1 MRTIRWT
8 AWILVVLVAG
18 LTVAVLVSPN
28 IRDSL
33 LGQPGTGSG
42 VAAIGGAFTMVDH
55 TGKPV
60 SDQDFV
66 GKPSVYFFGFTH
78 CPDVC
83 PTSLYDISTL
93 MEDLGPEADK
103 LNVSF
108 VTVDPE
114 RDTAQVMSDYI
125 SPFDSRIVGLT
136 GTPEQVSD
144 MTKAF
149 RVFSRK
155 VNLEDGGYTMD
166 HTATIY
172 LMDAEGTFAGTI
184 AYGEDTETALGKLR
198 NLIARS

>member
-1 MRTIRWT
+1 MRTIRWI
-8 AWILVVLVAG
+8 AWSLVVLVAG
-18 LTVAVLVSPN
+18 LTVAVLVSTD

-33 LGQPGTGSG
+33 LGRPGTGSG

-83 PTSLYDISTL
+83 PTSLYEISTM

-125 SPFDSRIVGLT
+125 SPFDNRIVGLT
-136 GTPEQVSD
+136 GSTEQVAD

-149 RVFSRK
+149 RVFSRR
-155 VNLEDGGYTMD
+155 VNLDDGDYTMD

-172 LMDAEGTFAGTI
+172 LMDAEGAFAGTI

>member
-28 IRDSL
+28 IRDNL
-33 LGQPGTGSG
+33 LGKPGTGSG

-60 SDQDFV
+60 SDRDFV